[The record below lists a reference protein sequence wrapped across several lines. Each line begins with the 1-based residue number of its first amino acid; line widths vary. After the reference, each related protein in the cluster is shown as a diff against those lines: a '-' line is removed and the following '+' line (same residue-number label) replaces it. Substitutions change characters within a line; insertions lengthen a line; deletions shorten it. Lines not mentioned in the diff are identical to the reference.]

1 MSNFD
6 GKIRIILEEKNGKT
20 VINEIYHEGVSKVSP
35 TMHLDSEKIPCYFL
49 MHMGG
54 GYVEGEAC
62 SNYIELKKGARSIIT
77 TQAPTLIYKSQN
89 GIPCKQYS
97 MIKLEENSVLEYM
110 LDNTILFK
118 DAIYNQN
125 TDIYMAKNSTLIYT
139 DGLTSGWSPD
149 GAKFQYDT
157 VRMKNRIFM
166 DEELVFLDNLFLN
179 PKNQDLEDLG
189 FLEGYS
195 NYGTAIIIDRR
206 IDETFVEKLRED
218 IEALKLDINFGIS
231 SLEVNGFVIRVIGN
245 LTQDIQKAIYVC
257 VNHVRK
263 ELFGSCELHL
273 RKY

>member
-6 GKIRIILEEKNGKT
+6 GETRIILEEKNGRT
-20 VINEIYHEGVSKVSP
+20 IINEIYHEGVSKVSP
-35 TMHLDSEKIPCYFL
+35 TMYLDDENIPCYFL

-62 SNYIELKKGARSIIT
+62 SNYIELKKNTRSIIT
-77 TQAPTLIYKSQN
+77 TQAPTTIYKSQK

-97 MIKLEENSVLEYM
+97 KIKLEENSVLEYM

-118 DAIYNQN
+118 DSIYNQD
-125 TDIYMAKNSTLIYT
+125 TDIYMDKNSTLIYT

-149 GAKFQYDT
+149 GEKFQYDT

-166 DEELVFLDNLFLN
+166 NGKLVFMDNLMLN
-179 PKNQDLEDLG
+179 PKTQNLEDLG

-206 IDETFVEKLRED
+206 IDESFIEKLRED
-218 IEALKLDINFGIS
+218 IEALNLDINFGIS
-231 SLEVNGFVIRVIGN
+231 ELEVNGFVIRVIGN
-245 LTQDIQKAIYVC
+245 LTQNIQKAIYTC
-257 VNHVRK
+257 VDYVRG
-263 ELFGSCELHL
+263 ELFGSGKLHL

>member
-6 GKIRIILEEKNGKT
+6 GKIKIILEEKNGKT
-20 VINEIYHEGVSKVSP
+20 IINEIYHEGVSKVSP
-35 TMHLDSEKIPCYFL
+35 TMYLDDENIPCYFL

-62 SNYIELKKGARSIIT
+62 SNYIELKKNTRAIIT
-77 TQAPTLIYKSQN
+77 TQAPTTIYKCLK

-97 MIKLEENSVLEYM
+97 KIKLEENSVLEYM

-118 DAIYNQN
+118 DSIYNQDA
-125 TDIYMAKNSTLIYT
+125 DIYMDKNSTLIYT

-149 GAKFQYDT
+149 GEKFQYDT
-157 VRMKNRIFM
+157 VRMRNRIFM
-166 DEELVFLDNLFLN
+166 DGKLIFMDNLLLN
-179 PKNQDLEDLG
+179 PKTQNLEDLG

-206 IDETFVEKLRED
+206 IDESFVEKLRED
-218 IEALKLDINFGIS
+218 IEALNLDINFGIS
-231 SLEVNGFVIRVIGN
+231 SLEVNGFVIRIIGN
-245 LTQDIQKAIYVC
+245 LTQHIQKAMYTC
-257 VNHVRK
+257 VNYVRK
-263 ELFGSCELHL
+263 ELFGSGELHL

>member
-6 GKIRIILEEKNGKT
+6 GKIKIILEEKNGKT
-20 VINEIYHEGVSKVSP
+20 IINEIYHEGVSKVSP
-35 TMHLDSEKIPCYFL
+35 TMYLDDENIPCYFL

-54 GYVEGEAC
+54 GYVEGESC
-62 SNYIELKKGARSIIT
+62 SNYIELKKNTRSIIT
-77 TQAPTLIYKSQN
+77 TQAPTTIYKSQK

-118 DAIYNQN
+118 DSIYNQD
-125 TDIYMAKNSTLIYT
+125 TDIYMDKNSTLIYT

-157 VRMKNRIFM
+157 ARMRNRIFM
-166 DEELVFLDNLFLN
+166 DGKLVFMDNLMLN
-179 PKNQDLEDLG
+179 PKNQNLEDLG

-206 IDETFVEKLRED
+206 IDQSFVEKLRED
-218 IEALKLDINFGIS
+218 IEALNLDINFGIS
-231 SLEVNGFVIRVIGN
+231 ELEVNGFVIRVIGN
-245 LTQDIQKAIYVC
+245 LTQNIQKALYTC

-263 ELFGSCELHL
+263 ELFGSGELYL